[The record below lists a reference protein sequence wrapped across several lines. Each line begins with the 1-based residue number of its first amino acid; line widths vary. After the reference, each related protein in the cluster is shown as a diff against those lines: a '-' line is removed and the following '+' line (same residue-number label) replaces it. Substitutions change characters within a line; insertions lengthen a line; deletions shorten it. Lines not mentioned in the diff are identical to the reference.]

1 MRFGCALGAGSLRT
15 SCAQRAL
22 GVRAAH
28 ALELRSSAQ
37 RALSERRIARFALKC
52 ALLRSASAERALSER
67 SASAQAALGVRKLS
81 ARFALRAVPQP
92 SDRRAICERKTCDFC
107 AAAAPARVRARSGR
121 RACRLQCEG
130 QAQGGKQTSARG
142 DRSSIVT
149 EPQSQSLLLCCVTE
163 PSPETRGA
171 TPRPETAGG
180 RRV

>member
-1 MRFGCALGAGSLRT
+1 MTSSRRRRSHMCPISEEKGESLRKVKFPMRFGCALGAGRLRT

-37 RALSERRIARFALKC
+37 RALSER
-52 ALLRSASAERALSER
+52 SASAESLVLRSNAHFCAQRALSER

-107 AAAAPARVRARSGR
+107 AAAAPARASALRT
-121 RACRLQCEG
+121 
-130 QAQGGKQTSARG
+130 TSVHTG
-142 DRSSIVT
+142 
-149 EPQSQSLLLCCVTE
+149 
-163 PSPETRGA
+163 
-171 TPRPETAGG
+171 PRPSLMFALSDLH
-180 RRV
+180 